1 MIATVNKKFPL
12 WDLKT
17 FRMLLFPALLNHGFL
32 TLFNAPY
39 LWTLSPLELTPHCS
53 SIHKPPPQELPVHE
67 LWKGQNW
74 LAADKCI
81 DYIYNKYFV
90 SKLTTLFLH
99 QKCFIKNNIVN
110 KIKCTCIDSITKYYL
125 AHNEKQLNVNF
136 DLNLINSWCIN
147 CNHYIQ
153 NKIKNKLCM
162 KAISCACFR
171 LEKKPLLEIHCHKY

>member
-12 WDLKT
+12 WGLKT

-125 AHNEKQLNVNF
+125 AHNEK
-136 DLNLINSWCIN
+136 
-147 CNHYIQ
+147 H
-153 NKIKNKLCM
+153 
-162 KAISCACFR
+162 
-171 LEKKPLLEIHCHKY
+171 